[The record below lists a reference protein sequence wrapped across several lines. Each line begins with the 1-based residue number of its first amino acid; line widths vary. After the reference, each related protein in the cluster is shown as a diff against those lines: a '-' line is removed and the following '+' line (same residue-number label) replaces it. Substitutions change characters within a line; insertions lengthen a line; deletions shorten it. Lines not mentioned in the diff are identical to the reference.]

1 MKSSSLF
8 NTLTVC
14 SLFLFCTACG
24 EEVDDSSSPVGEEGE
39 ALLTASQGLKSSLS
53 KSKLRKALKD
63 AGLSNKDAQ
72 AEAKRLS
79 RFFSELEGE
88 PYKALFKGK
97 QKGKSRPVDAE
108 LEQAILA
115 QGGVDAF
122 ILPESLDLS
131 QVPQDPNN
139 PISPAKVLLG
149 ALLFHETGIGV
160 NNVRPEGAQTYSCA
174 TCHNADSGFQA
185 NRRQGIGEGGLGF
198 FDREPSALF
207 ADSEFDV
214 QPVRTPSS
222 MNTAYQELMLWNGQF
237 GGVGDN
243 LNFVASWTP
252 GTPKEVNFL
261 GFEGIESQAIGGLGV
276 HRLSIEGSPLKN
288 SAVYRALFALAYPD
302 LPEAVR
308 ITDINAGLAIAA
320 YERVTLANLAPF
332 QQWLRGNHK
341 AMSEAQVRG
350 AKVFFG
356 KGNCTACHTG
366 PALNSMTFYSLG
378 MTDFFG
384 PDILGSGRLNPER
397 LGRGGFS
404 GAPQD
409 MYKFKTPQ
417 LYNLVDSPFYG
428 HGGNFNTV
436 REVVEYKNLAVSE
449 NAFVPASAI
458 AAEFVPLSLSSSEV
472 DDLVAFL
479 EEGLY
484 DAHLDRYEPYD
495 LLPSGQ
501 CTPVNDPL
509 SRSELGCD

>member
-1 MKSSSLF
+1 MIAHRF
-8 NTLTVC
+8 VQEQT
-14 SLFLFCTACG
+14 G
-24 EEVDDSSSPVGEEGE
+24 
-39 ALLTASQGLKSSLS
+39 S
-53 KSKLRKALKD
+53 KR
-63 AGLSNKDAQ
+63 
-72 AEAKRLS
+72 
-79 RFFSELEGE
+79 
-88 PYKALFKGK
+88 
-97 QKGKSRPVDAE
+97 
-108 LEQAILA
+108 
-115 QGGVDAF
+115 
-122 ILPESLDLS
+122 
-131 QVPQDPNN
+131 
-139 PISPAKVLLG
+139 
-149 ALLFHETGIGV
+149 
-160 NNVRPEGAQTYSCA
+160 SC
-174 TCHNADSGFQA
+174 
-185 NRRQGIGEGGLGF
+185 
-198 FDREPSALF
+198 
-207 ADSEFDV
+207 
-214 QPVRTPSS
+214 
-222 MNTAYQELMLWNGQF
+222 
-237 GGVGDN
+237 
-243 LNFVASWTP
+243 
-252 GTPKEVNFL
+252 
-261 GFEGIESQAIGGLGV
+261 
-276 HRLSIEGSPLKN
+276 
-288 SAVYRALFALAYPD
+288 ALFALAYPD

>member
-53 KSKLRKALKD
+53 KSTLRKALKD

-198 FDREPSALF
+198 FDREPSAL
-207 ADSEFDV
+207 
-214 QPVRTPSS
+214 
-222 MNTAYQELMLWNGQF
+222 
-237 GGVGDN
+237 
-243 LNFVASWTP
+243 
-252 GTPKEVNFL
+252 
-261 GFEGIESQAIGGLGV
+261 
-276 HRLSIEGSPLKN
+276 
-288 SAVYRALFALAYPD
+288 
-302 LPEAVR
+302 
-308 ITDINAGLAIAA
+308 
-320 YERVTLANLAPF
+320 
-332 QQWLRGNHK
+332 
-341 AMSEAQVRG
+341 
-350 AKVFFG
+350 
-356 KGNCTACHTG
+356 
-366 PALNSMTFYSLG
+366 
-378 MTDFFG
+378 
-384 PDILGSGRLNPER
+384 
-397 LGRGGFS
+397 
-404 GAPQD
+404 
-409 MYKFKTPQ
+409 
-417 LYNLVDSPFYG
+417 
-428 HGGNFNTV
+428 
-436 REVVEYKNLAVSE
+436 
-449 NAFVPASAI
+449 
-458 AAEFVPLSLSSSEV
+458 
-472 DDLVAFL
+472 
-479 EEGLY
+479 
-484 DAHLDRYEPYD
+484 
-495 LLPSGQ
+495 
-501 CTPVNDPL
+501 
-509 SRSELGCD
+509 